1 MKIKALSFLFAFILI
16 SSSVFAYSGDI
27 SMSNGT
33 LRFSSDNFIQGQTVR
48 IYSSAT
54 NNSQQDLL
62 GVVRFFANNS
72 QISSDQAVSI
82 FVGKTDDIFI
92 DWTPQT
98 YGNQTIKAQIFPWD
112 SELDDPSNNTIST
125 NIYIAPDTDGDGI
138 PNASDPDDDNDGIS
152 DDNDDFPLDPG
163 EQHDTDGDG
172 QGDNADPD
180 DDNDGIP
187 DEHDDLPYDPNESTD
202 TDGDGQGNI
211 EDTDD
216 DNDTVLDIQEDN
228 QGTDPLN
235 PDTDGDS
242 YNDGIDPFPLDPNEW
257 EDTDNDQIGDNTDT
271 DDDNDGILDEMDDFP
286 KNKGPFIEL
295 KKNPKLV
302 DILDPYTFD
311 ASPSYD
317 EDGNIISYIWKING
331 EEFEGNSVTHTF
343 EKVGKHSIELTITDN
358 QGEQRS
364 KTFQVSVLN
373 LNLFLQLGL
382 TLLLILLAILMYTKY
397 IAKAKNSKLKKK

>member
-373 LNLFLQLGL
+373 LNLYLQLGL